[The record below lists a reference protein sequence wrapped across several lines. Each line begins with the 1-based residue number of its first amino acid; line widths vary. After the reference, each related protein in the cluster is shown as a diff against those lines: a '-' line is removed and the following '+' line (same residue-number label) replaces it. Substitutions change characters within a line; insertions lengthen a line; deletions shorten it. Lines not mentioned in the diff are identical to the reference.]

1 MHTNTRQ
8 MRANSGKRIAL
19 GVLIIVISLFC
30 FLCDVRALGSVGRA
44 VYSFLVGFFGL
55 ADYAYSI
62 VGVIIGIAIT
72 FNLRVRM
79 RPSKFIMLSGL
90 FVLGVLALQIYT
102 SSTYLVNASYKAYLL
117 GCYDG
122 TNTAGGMLYGLLAY
136 LMMKAITPV
145 GALVVTV
152 VAFFTLAFFAFYPF
166 VKKNVVYVAVDP
178 AEKERKREERRLK
191 KAEKEENKKN
201 NTRENTDYYPA
212 TSDEEFN
219 AFYPNR
225 DGRVEDEDRIPDK
238 YSRKGLARD
247 ILFNPNTDERSI
259 ERFNTMNNPDR
270 ALSRPGA
277 SYSSVRRAQLRNQL
291 GVNGTD
297 SGMESYTVDR
307 NETPSENPAPRPEE
321 RLFTA
326 PAETNKTETPKL
338 DMDELRRGNG
348 QYDGGRTFT
357 SFEALKADQLR
368 RFGES
373 YKENVEEP
381 ETKTPT
387 EEEKKVVVAPTKI
400 VAKPE
405 IQEKPED
412 KASTMAGLQGTV
424 KRAITGEELPA
435 KPQRVEELEA
445 EGYLHPTSPA
455 VPAPKAETP
464 VEAPVQSTPNVT
476 SVRPVETAKTEAGQ
490 EIREPEVKADRKEEK
505 TFIPVDTTD
514 ASKPD
519 WGRILGN
526 APAKTPETQKVISA
540 EEGKSID
547 SDGAVYQ
554 SSFIAQKEREA
565 VAKARKEAP
574 PLSSVEKSRIEA
586 ERASQPQRVRK
597 VSVTPSQKALE
608 KKAEQLEKNDGKERL
623 TQATIEQSIYQA
635 TPKKPYVAPPFSL
648 LLPPDPD
655 VDQDEDYEAKKQ
667 ALIETL
673 AFFDVAAEVTNIQV
687 GPTFSLYTLS
697 VVMPKGRTIAT
708 LVNYENDIAMKMEQ
722 ESVRILAPIPGKN
735 AVGIEVPNKKRR
747 MVRISELLEAPK
759 FNQSTSP
766 STCILGK
773 DLYGNDHICDVKDL
787 PHMLVAGATGA
798 GKSCCINSIIV
809 SLLYKASPD
818 EVRLILIDPKRV
830 ELSVYAGIPHLML
843 DEIVCDVDKAIR
855 ALNWA
860 ITEMQ
865 RRIDFFQ
872 EMGYRNIEDY
882 NADCQITGNEKI
894 PRIVVVVD
902 ELADLMQVGKKAVED
917 AINRIA
923 RLARAVGI
931 HLILATQRPSV
942 DVVSGTIKNNL
953 PSRIAFKVTSIP
965 DSRTILDSGGADKL
979 LGNGDM
985 LFMTPKTSMPTRM
998 QGAFISNPE
1007 VKRVVDFLKANNES
1021 YFDPKVKDAIFK
1033 EQEER
1038 EENKESKL
1046 DRRKQKEDY
1055 PPELFDALRLGM
1067 EESISASYLQRK
1079 LGLGWQKAARIG
1091 DIMKDLGVLVPDEKD
1106 PKKRSRVNMT
1116 EEEFAEFYAE
1126 HGPHANDEDEEE

>member
-1 MHTNTRQ
+1 MRNNTRQ
-8 MRANSGKRIAL
+8 IRANSGKRIAL

-62 VGVIIGIAIT
+62 VGVIVGIAIT

-79 RPSKFIMLSGL
+79 RPSKFLMFFGL
-90 FVLGVLALQIYT
+90 FVLGVLALQVYT
-102 SSTYLVNASYKAYLL
+102 SSAHIANASYKEYLL
-117 GCYDG
+117 ACYDG

-145 GALVVTV
+145 GALVVIV

-166 VKKNVVYVAVDP
+166 IKKNVTYEVVDT
-178 AEKERKREERRLK
+178 AERERKREEKRLK
-191 KAEKEENKKN
+191 KAEKEENKKALA
-201 NTRENTDYYPA
+201 REREVQYPA

-225 DGRVEDEDRIPDK
+225 AGGVEDEDRIPDK
-238 YSRKGLARD
+238 YSTKGLARD
-247 ILFNPNTDERSI
+247 ILFNQNTDERSI
-259 ERFNTMNNPDR
+259 ERYHTMKNPES

-277 SYSSVRRAQLRNQL
+277 SYSSVRRAQLRSQL
-291 GVNGTD
+291 GINGT
-297 SGMESYTVDR
+297 SNGMESYTVGR
-307 NETPSENPAPRPEE
+307 AEETPREETAPETAPV
-321 RLFTA
+321 A
-326 PAETNKTETPKL
+326 PAENNEIPRI
-338 DMDELRRGNG
+338 DMDELRRTNG
-348 QYDGGRTFT
+348 GMDSGRTFT

-373 YKENVEEP
+373 YKEERTP
-381 ETKTPT
+381 ETDSQPA
-387 EEEKKVVVAPTKI
+387 EEEKKEVVKPTKI

-405 IQEKPED
+405 IQGKPED
-412 KASTMAGLQGTV
+412 KASTMAGLQGSV
-424 KRAITGEELPA
+424 KRAITGEQLPP
-435 KPQRVEELEA
+435 KPQKVEELEA
-445 EGYLHPTSPA
+445 EGYMHPTSQTE
-455 VPAPKAETP
+455 VPAAVERQREETP
-464 VEAPVQSTPNVT
+464 VRPAQ
-476 SVRPVETAKTEAGQ
+476 PVEQTYVQPVARQ
-490 EIREPEVKADRKEEK
+490 EVAREIPRQNVQPEEDD
-505 TFIPVDTTD
+505 TPFIPVDTTE

-519 WGRILGN
+519 WARILGN
-526 APAKTPETQKVISA
+526 APAKTPETQRVISPT
-540 EEGKSID
+540 EGKSIENE
-547 SDGAVYQ
+547 GKVYQ
-554 SSFIAQKEREA
+554 SSFIAQKEMEA

-574 PLSSVEKSRIEA
+574 PLSAVEKSHIEA
-586 ERASQPQRVRK
+586 ERASQAQRVRK
-597 VSVTPSQKALE
+597 VSVTPSAKAIEKKIEKLE
-608 KKAEQLEKNDGKERL
+608 KDDGKERL
-623 TQATIEQSIYQA
+623 TQVTIDQSIYQA
-635 TPKKPYVAPPFSL
+635 TPKKPYVAPPLSL

-655 VDQDEDYEAKKQ
+655 VDQNEDYEEKKR
-667 ALIETL
+667 ALVDKL
-673 AFFDVAAEVTNIQV
+673 AFFDVSAEVTNIQV
-687 GPTFSLYTLS
+687 GPTFSLYTMS
-697 VVMPKGRTIAT
+697 VVMPKGRTVST
-708 LVNYENDIAMKMEQ
+708 LTSYEHDIAMAMEQ

-735 AVGIEVPNKKRR
+735 AVGIEVPNKHRK
-747 MVRISELLEAPK
+747 MVRISELIQAPK
-759 FNQSTSP
+759 FNQATSP

-773 DLYGNDHICDVKDL
+773 DLYGNDHICDIRDL

-830 ELSVYAGIPHLML
+830 ELSVYEGIPHLML
-843 DEIVCDVDKAIR
+843 DEIICDVDKAIR

-860 ITEMQ
+860 ITEML
-865 RRIDFFQ
+865 RRIEFFKQ
-872 EMGYRNIEDY
+872 MGYRNIEDY
-882 NADCQITGNEKI
+882 NADCQTTGNEKM
-894 PRIVVVVD
+894 PRIVIIVD
-902 ELADLMQVGKKAVED
+902 ELADLMDNGKKAVED

-953 PSRIAFKVTSIP
+953 PSRIAFKVTSGP
-965 DSRTILDSGGADKL
+965 DSRTILDAGGADKL

-985 LFMTPKTSMPTRM
+985 LFMTPKTSLPTRM

-1007 VKRVVDFLKANNES
+1007 VKKVVDFLKANNES
-1021 YFDPKVKDAIFK
+1021 YFDPNVKDAIFK
-1033 EQEER
+1033 EQEEKP
-1038 EENKESKL
+1038 EAKESKL
-1046 DRRKQKEDY
+1046 DRRKQREEY

-1116 EEEFAEFYAE
+1116 EEEYEQFVAE
-1126 HGPHANDEDEEE
+1126 HSKHDEDDE